1 MSLMKGI
8 EKKRGNRLGFWFFR
22 TLVRTVGLRGAYGFV
37 HVVSMY
43 YLLFDRGAVAVSM
56 AYVKRRF
63 PGRGIVRRMSD
74 VYRLFVSQGI
84 SLIDRFVLAAGY
96 SGIHIEMRGYDKIRG
111 LFSDPAKG
119 FILLTAHVGNW
130 QAAMKSLKGFGRT
143 VYLMMRRED
152 NAAVKE
158 ALNIDSEE
166 EAIKILYTDD
176 SLGGVIE
183 AMRAI
188 NSGGLVAIM
197 GDRTYD
203 YSSMETTFLGGSV
216 RFPYG
221 VFSLAAAVRCP
232 VVLLLTAKVGLK
244 KYITDVSHVIQPPG
258 GRGSRDEA
266 VKDAIMQFARILEGY
281 VAEYPYQWFVF
292 QDIWSQND

>member
-1 MSLMKGI
+1 MSQ
-8 EKKRGNRLGFWFFR
+8 KKEFERRRGNRFGFLFFR
-22 TLVRTVGLRGAYGFV
+22 TLVRTTGLRGAYGFV
-37 HVVSMY
+37 HIISAY
-43 YLLFDRGAVAVSM
+43 YLLFDRRAVSVSM
-56 AYVKRRF
+56 AYVRRRF
-63 PGRGIVRRMSD
+63 PGHGILHRMSD

-84 SLIDRFVLAAGY
+84 SLIDRFALAAGY
-96 SGIHIEMRGYDKIRG
+96 GGIRIELRGYDKIRS

-158 ALNIDSEE
+158 ALNIDREE

-183 AMRAI
+183 AMKAI

-197 GDRTYD
+197 GDRTYG
-203 YSSMETTFLGGSV
+203 YSSMETAFLGGSV

-221 VFSLAAAVRCP
+221 AFSLAAAARCP
-232 VVLLLTAKVGLK
+232 VVVLLTAKVGLK
-244 KYITDVSHVIQPPG
+244 EYITDVSHIIQPPA
-258 GRGSRDEA
+258 GREKRDEA
-266 VKDAIMQFARILEGY
+266 IKDAVRQFAEILEGY

-292 QDIWSQND
+292 QDIWSQKE